1 MDNNLTNNNNL
12 SNNNNNN
19 LTNNNNNNNS
29 IDSNNN
35 GVPDW
40 YEVRIDDQS
49 TFPEG
54 DLGRA
59 YTSEEKLAAKIPNY
73 KDYKWYQNPVM
84 DGHVGTRYFY
94 TLGEKIEKSIEN
106 NPEETKQ
113 ALNEIAKEDNGIS
126 KKDVQPLIKEAE
138 QVTDGDERTSEVN
151 NEVVDKALE
160 NPKLSDL
167 LDNVELLYYNNDEVN
182 DEDII
187 DKLIF
192 DFEDNSEEIDPE
204 DDIIDESDF
213 KDPFE
218 RENKKELKEKTKRIE
233 KDIPIPRI
241 KKKDINDKIINA
253 ANEGVGED
261 ELSKIQKAYA
271 EAKKPTK
278 YEKEAAKAAGL
289 IDNESEYN
297 KKSKKEK
304 KEIEKEIDKILEEQK
319 KAADEKRAKEAAK
332 ERVKKFFKPLQYE
345 RKVYAN
351 GRNRVL
357 PKGTFMS
364 PDGTEYY
371 NPETETIEQVIDD
384 SEKKQKKIELPKSNY
399 NYIDGNNDIPSS
411 LGSGVSADISTDVG
425 TGNFQPYNKNVVD
438 NPNVISQVRKA
449 GSFLSGTG
457 TGGGSISAGSVS
469 NFDFDDKSNNTVSE
483 TGKGQSIDI
492 EVSKRDANT
501 ASLNGANSVKH
512 LDDSLDELGFKDT
525 KHNQEIETKG
535 QIILPNEEFH
545 EKNRESFELK
555 LPENPTN
562 DDIIL
567 YLERDSIN
575 WENGDSKSK
584 YLPFRFFVRDG
595 ELYGTVIGHGKP
607 EKIEN
612 FMKHEIL
619 ARGKISNIVRGK

>member
-1 MDNNLTNNNNL
+1 MDEKSANSQNIN
-12 SNNNNNN
+12 NNNNNN
-19 LTNNNNNNNS
+19 LTNANN
-29 IDSNNN
+29 IDKNNN

-40 YEVRIDDQS
+40 YESRVDDQT

-54 DLGRA
+54 DLGHA
-59 YTSEEKLAAKIPNY
+59 YTSEEKIAAKIPNY
-73 KDYKWYQNPVM
+73 KEYKWYQNPAM
-84 DGHVGTRYFY
+84 DGHPGTEYFY
-94 TLGEKIEKSIEN
+94 TLGEKLENKIEN
-106 NPEETKQ
+106 NPKEAKQ
-113 ALNEIAKEDNGIS
+113 TLNEIAKEDNGIS

-151 NEVVDKALE
+151 NDVVDEALE
-160 NPKLSDL
+160 NPKLESIL
-167 LDNVELLYYNNDEVN
+167 GNVELDNFNEDDVI

-187 DKLIF
+187 DKPIF
-192 DFEDNSEEIDPE
+192 DFEENSEEVDSE
-204 DDIIDESDF
+204 DDIIDEVDF

-218 RENKKELKEKTKRIE
+218 RENKKDLKEKIKKIE

-241 KKKDINDKIINA
+241 KKKDINDKIINI

-289 IDNESEYN
+289 IDNKAEYN

-304 KEIEKEIDKILEEQK
+304 KKIEKEIDKILEEQK
-319 KAADEKRAKEAAK
+319 KAADERRAKEAAK

-411 LGSGVSADISTDVG
+411 LGSGISADISTDVG

-438 NPNVISQVRKA
+438 NPNVSSQVRKA
-449 GSFLSGTG
+449 GSFLGGTG
-457 TGGGSISAGSVS
+457 TGGGGISAGSVS
-469 NFDFDDKSNNTVSE
+469 SFDFDDKSNNTVSE
-483 TGKGQSIDI
+483 AGKGQSTDI

-501 ASLNGANSVKH
+501 ASLNGANSLEH
-512 LDDSLDELGFKDT
+512 LDNSFDELGFKDT

-535 QIILPNEEFH
+535 QVNLPNEEFH
-545 EKNRESFELK
+545 EKDKESFELK

-562 DDIIL
+562 NDIIS
-567 YLERDSIN
+567 YLERDSVN

-584 YLPFRFFVRDG
+584 YLPFRFFIKDG
-595 ELYGTVIGHGKP
+595 ELWGTVIGHGRP
-607 EKIEN
+607 EKIKE

-619 ARGKISNIVRGK
+619 AKGKISNIIKGQ